1 MASPLDS
8 TMGVWLVSLFLGT
21 ILYGMGLIQTYL
33 YFHWY
38 TKDHWGVKAVVICL
52 LICET
57 LQITFFFCATYW
69 LLIDH
74 FGDFNALVVITWH
87 ESVQLLAGYLSVFIV
102 QMYFA
107 YCIYALLHNMR
118 ANPKYKIMPIF
129 ITALALL
136 QIGAGIAQTAVSTE
150 LGSFTLLYQTKG
162 IATLQAAS
170 ALVCDVSITGCFC
183 YTLNSKKS
191 TIKSTNSLLNMLM
204 INAVN
209 RGMLTAFTAALH
221 IILFL
226 SFPNSFWFSLALVP
240 SGKLYMN
247 SMLATLNTREHIRQ
261 STQENSVGRISISLG
276 NLSSNPSSGP
286 TNPQTPADTTMDISS
301 LNGHNSHN
309 QGKKYP
315 FTANMV

>member
-52 LICET
+52 LSVAYLPSYFLE
-57 LQITFFFCATYW
+57 LQNDNHGLESAKHCKSLFFSARLTGF
-69 LLIDH
+69 LLITLATSMH
-74 FGDFNALVVITWH
+74 
-87 ESVQLLAGYLSVFIV
+87 LLLLLGERHISVF
-102 QMYFA
+102 
-107 YCIYALLHNMR
+107 R
-118 ANPKYKIMPIF
+118 STSGNPLSTQARIGILPIAF
-129 ITALALL
+129 TLTALALL
-136 QIGAGIAQTAVSTE
+136 QIAQTVVSTD

-162 IATLQAAS
+162 VATLQAAS
-170 ALVCDVSITGCFC
+170 ALVCDVSITACFC

-261 STQENSVGRISISLG
+261 SIQENSVGRISVSLG
-276 NLSSNPSSGP
+276 NRSSNPSSGP
-286 TNPQTPADTTMDISS
+286 TIPQIPADTTIDMSS
-301 LNGHNSHN
+301 LNGHNSHVRSTEFIFSN
-309 QGKKYP
+309 
-315 FTANMV
+315 A